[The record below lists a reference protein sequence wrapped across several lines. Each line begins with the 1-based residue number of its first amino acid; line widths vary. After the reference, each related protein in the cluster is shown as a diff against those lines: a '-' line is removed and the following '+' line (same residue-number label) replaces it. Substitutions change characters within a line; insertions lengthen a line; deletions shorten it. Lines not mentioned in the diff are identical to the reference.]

1 MDSPNCSARSTAC
14 NALTA
19 FYTHFFQN
27 WCESVSRLVMSD
39 SLPPHEL
46 QPIRLLYPWNS
57 PGKNTTVGCYSL
69 LQGIFLIQGSNLGP
83 HTADRFFTVW
93 AISSQTLS
101 LLNQL
106 SFCTTPCCHFLYG
119 VFPTQDWTQVSCIAG
134 GFFTMEP
141 PGKPRDH
148 LYFLSPVQ
156 LFATPWTA
164 AHQAP
169 LSMGVPLTS
178 PNKALLI
185 DNYKCLFIC
194 T

>member
-27 WCESVSRLVMSD
+27 WCESVSHLVMSD

-106 SFCTTPCCHFLYG
+106 SFCTTPCCHFLKG
-119 VFPTQDWTQVSCIAG
+119 IFPTRG
-134 GFFTMEP
+134 LNP
-141 PGKPRDH
+141 H
-148 LYFLSPVQ
+148 LLHLLHWQADSLPLRHLGSPIKVLDGIFSQ
-156 LFATPWTA
+156 E
-164 AHQAP
+164 
-169 LSMGVPLTS
+169 
-178 PNKALLI
+178 KAVLCAL
-185 DNYKCLFIC
+185 KIC
-194 T
+194 CFV